1 MEPVA
6 DLGAQLTH
14 LAGRT
19 AYLDAASELLLKMF
33 PADSVARIVVD
44 TEGGMADAHARYAE
58 NRPPGATEGWHEL
71 WDDHPIL
78 LSCLKD
84 TTTGMWQPRR
94 LSDLV
99 SDRELH
105 ATRAYQIG
113 LRVLGSNRQLSFLTV
128 RHGRAN
134 IQGWSLNRSGH
145 DFSDAEVDLSAHVQ
159 PILRLLDIAYDGSGP
174 DATEKDAAAA
184 YSLTAREHEVLDLA
198 GQGLT
203 ATAMGHLLGISPRTI
218 GKHLEHAYVNLGSNN
233 RIDALRRLNGR

>member
-6 DLGAQLTH
+6 DLAAQLTH
-14 LAGRT
+14 LAGLT

-44 TEGGMADAHARYAE
+44 TEGGMADAHARFTE
-58 NRPPGATEGWHEL
+58 NQPPRATKGWHEL

-84 TTTGMWQPRR
+84 KTPGMWQPRR

-99 SDRELH
+99 SDDELQ

-128 RHGRAN
+128 RHGLTNA
-134 IQGWSLNRSGH
+134 QGWSLNRSKQ
-145 DFSDAEVDLSAHVQ
+145 DFTDDEVELSAHVQ
-159 PILRLLDIAYDGSGP
+159 PIMRLLDIAYDETGRNT
-174 DATEKDAAAA
+174 TEKDTAAA
-184 YSLTAREHEVLDLA
+184 YSLTARENEVMELA
-198 GQGLT
+198 GRGLT
-203 ATAMGHLLGISPRTI
+203 AKAIGHLLGISPRTI
-218 GKHLEHAYVNLGSNN
+218 GKHIEHAYVKLGSNN